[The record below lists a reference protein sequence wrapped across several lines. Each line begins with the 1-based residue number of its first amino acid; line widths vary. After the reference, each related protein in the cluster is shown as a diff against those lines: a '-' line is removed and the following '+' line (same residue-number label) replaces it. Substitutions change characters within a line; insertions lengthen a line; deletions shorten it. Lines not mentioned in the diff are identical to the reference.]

1 MTKQI
6 SEVLD
11 PRVIKLNL
19 EAEDKLDAI
28 TQLAEILNDADYID
42 DVSSFVKDIYVRES
56 EGITGIGDGIAIPHG
71 KSNYVTNVGVA
82 IGILNHPIEWE
93 TLDDKPVNIIILFAV
108 SNDVEAAKNQLRLLS
123 MFAGQL
129 GHDKVI
135 DELQSAQ
142 SVDDV
147 ISIFTQ
153 KEG

>member
-82 IGILNHPIEWE
+82 IGILNHPIKWE

-108 SNDVEAAKNQLRLLS
+108 SNDVESAKNQLRLLS

-135 DELQSAQ
+135 EELQSAQ